1 MLSQSTCALH
11 RIDQRRAAVDD
22 RVAAFRRLAGG
33 NDPGAVHDFEPVFF
47 NDLLVVLDSWF
58 PDHGPGGTCG
68 AACAEV
74 RLVAESLAHGSTLI
88 ADRHIRYD
96 PGRSVLRYRVGDE
109 IAVREAEFT
118 TLAKTFFAEQESRY
132 L

>member
-11 RIDQRRAAVDD
+11 RIDQRRDAVDE
-22 RVAAFRRLAGG
+22 RVAAFRRLAAAG
-33 NDPGAVHDFEPVFF
+33 DPGAVHDFEPVFF

-58 PDHGPGGTCG
+58 PDHGPGGTDC
-68 AACAEV
+68 AACTEV
-74 RLVAESLAHGSTLI
+74 RLVAESLSQGSTLL

-96 PGRSVLRYRVGDE
+96 PGRSVLGYRVGEE
-109 IAVREAEFT
+109 IAVREADFT
-118 TLAKTFFAEQESRY
+118 ALAKAFFAELERRY

>member
-1 MLSQSTCALH
+1 MLSQSTSALH
-11 RIDQRRAAVDD
+11 RIDDRRAAIDD

-33 NDPGAVHDFEPVFF
+33 YDPGAVHDFEPVFF
-47 NDLLVVLDSWF
+47 NDLLVVLHSWF

-74 RLVAESLAHGSTLI
+74 RLVAESLAQGSTLI

-109 IAVREAEFT
+109 IAVREADFSA
-118 TLAKTFFAEQESRY
+118 LAKAFFAELEARY

>member
-22 RVAAFRRLAGG
+22 RVAAFRRLAAGE
-33 NDPGAVHDFEPVFF
+33 DPGAVHEFEPVFF
-47 NDLLVVLDSWF
+47 NDLVVVLDGWF
-58 PDHGPGGTCG
+58 PDHGPGATDG

-74 RLVAESLAHGSTLI
+74 RLVAESLSKGSTLL

-96 PGRSVLRYRVGDE
+96 PGRSVLHYRVGDE
-109 IAVREAEFT
+109 IAVREAEFS
-118 TLAKTFFAEQESRY
+118 TLAKAFFAELESRY

>member
-22 RVAAFRRLAGG
+22 RVAAFRRLAAG
-33 NDPGAVHDFEPVFF
+33 NDPGAVHEFEPVFF
-47 NDLLVVLDSWF
+47 NDLVIVLDGWF
-58 PDHGPGGTCG
+58 PDHGPGTIDG

-74 RLVAESLAHGSTLI
+74 RLVAESLSQGSTLL

-96 PGRSVLRYRVGDE
+96 AGRSVLRLRVGDE

-118 TLAKTFFAEQESRY
+118 ALAKAFFAELESRY